1 MMKTVL
7 RTLITGDVKC
17 ASISRS
23 TRSRDSNRELVTVA
37 LMRDDGPKR
46 VGVISGHNN

>member
-7 RTLITGDVKC
+7 RTLITVDVKC

-23 TRSRDSNRELVTVA
+23 ARPRDSNRELVTVA
-37 LMRDDGPKR
+37 LLRDEDPRGW
-46 VGVISGHNN
+46 VWSEGVIT